1 MLKTIELVLIGIIAA
16 TQIVRIIQNSIQL
29 SVLREDWEVRKSLM
43 WSEMKLIKK
52 AETEMEQEADDE
64 QP

>member
-1 MLKTIELVLIGIIAA
+1 MLKIIELVLIGVIAA
-16 TQIVRIIQNSIQL
+16 TQIIRIVQNSIQL
-29 SVLREDWEVRKSLM
+29 SCLREDWEVRKSLM